1 MTTNTVWLKIDG
13 ERVTPA
19 LQEALA
25 KLDNAG
31 GEVVLDF
38 CDVHRIDPGAIGVM
52 EKLAGIAGGNTVK
65 IVLHG
70 VNVDIYKVLKLV
82 KLAPRFSFLN

>member
-1 MTTNTVWLKIDG
+1 MTTNAVWLKIDG
-13 ERVTPA
+13 ERVAPA

-31 GEVVLDF
+31 GEMVLDF
-38 CDVHRIDPGAIGVM
+38 CDVHRIDPGAIGEL
-52 EKLAGIAGGNTVK
+52 EKLAGIADGKSVK

-70 VNVDIYKVLKLV
+70 VSVDIYKVLKLA